1 MVRTLLWLLNI
12 INAQSALDTVGVI
25 RADLTSIARE
35 HTMYVR
41 FGAGTSA
48 GAVVLEAADDP
59 AYTGTWSLLGTVTWA
74 AATSVK
80 HVSST
85 GCHRAV
91 RARISVAI
99 VGGTV
104 NVSVAAN

>member
-1 MVRTLLWLLNI
+1 MLTRFWKVLLTAAS
-12 INAQSALDTVGVI
+12 AQDVAAVLPVDQVPGAQETTV
-25 RADLTSIARE
+25 
-35 HTMYVR
+35 YVV

-48 GAVVLEAADDP
+48 GTVVIEAAHDP
-59 AYTGTWSLLGTVTWA
+59 AYTGTWSNIGTIAWVA
-74 AATSVK
+74 ASRAHHLSV
-80 HVSST
+80 T

-104 NVSVAAN
+104 DAYAIAN